1 MAEEKMNK
9 NIEKNIY
16 DVALRNIYD
25 ELYEL
30 NVTRNRY
37 RIIYHVENKYVTP
50 PEEGILSE
58 AVAVFGIF

>member
-50 PEEGILSE
+50 P
-58 AVAVFGIF
+58 